1 MADGVYSDAHQA
13 YLYPKRKED
22 IEKVSLELPII
33 QYGTAR

>member
-1 MADGVYSDAHQA
+1 MADGGYSDAQQA

>member
-1 MADGVYSDAHQA
+1 MADRIYSDAQQA

-22 IEKVSLELPII
+22 IEKVTLELPII